1 MAGKKCLKCEIFHEL
16 ASMSHACVNKKAER
30 ISFCNDKYHATVA
43 FHENCIVELTV
54 TDKGTDEIPFYLHF
68 QMREPESSRN
78 NIKAFFDFFM
88 KKDEEKD
95 ELDVAALAK
104 SRPIKLLI
112 SCTSGMTSSY
122 FAYTLQNSLSSE
134 GLVMAIDAV
143 SYTQIDKVWEEYD
156 YILLA
161 PQIAYKLPEYQSKYG
176 KKVMTIDAMDFA
188 RGNVNGVVNRLVRM
202 DRGIA

>member
-1 MAGKKCLKCEIFHEL
+1 M
-16 ASMSHACVNKKAER
+16 SMS
-30 ISFCNDKYHATVA
+30 
-43 FHENCIVELTV
+43 
-54 TDKGTDEIPFYLHF
+54 IPFYLHF

-88 KKDEEKD
+88 KKEEGKD

-134 GLVMAIDAV
+134 GLVMAIDA
-143 SYTQIDKVWEEYD
+143 
-156 YILLA
+156 
-161 PQIAYKLPEYQSKYG
+161 
-176 KKVMTIDAMDFA
+176 MDFA
-188 RGNVNGVVNRLVRM
+188 RGNVNGVVNRLVRL
-202 DRGIA
+202 DRGVA